1 MKGVFGRVLNIDLEQ
16 KNFSAERISDEIYK
30 NFLGGK
36 GLATCLLLEK
46 NRPGVDPF
54 SPQNHVVIAVGPA
67 CDTNVWGSSRY
78 GIYTRSPLT
87 RIYSESYSGG
97 RVAEFMNRTGYDA
110 FVIRG
115 RASSPTVLEI
125 TDNTVKFHDAGEI
138 WGMETYDAQDA
149 LHGLFGREAGVIV
162 IGPAGEKLV
171 RFALVENNYWRSAG
185 RTGVGAVLGA
195 KNIKGLA
202 FQGSATKEVAHPQVL
217 EDLWEEWKE
226 KRKDHPAVKAFRA
239 AGTPGLVAIVNQ
251 MGGFPNRYWSY
262 GTMDGWEN
270 ISADALHQQLN
281 VRPSACAKCFMAC
294 GRFSEVREGLHK
306 GLKLEGPEYETIYAF
321 GGLCDIKK
329 IDEILYL
336 NDLCDR
342 LGMDTIST
350 GNLAAFAIEA
360 SQRHKILDSLSYGDA
375 DAVSSLIKKIAYRE
389 GIGDTLANGIRYAA
403 HSWGMDDM
411 AIHVK
416 GMEPAGY
423 DPRIF
428 KGMGLSYATADRG
441 ACHMRATVFKA
452 EMSGQVPPE
461 QIEGKA
467 EVMIDFEDRLTLQDS
482 LIVCRFYRDLYLW
495 EGLGAI
501 IHGTMGMK
509 LEQEDLKN
517 LAANIRN
524 ATQRF
529 NRREGLTRHDD
540 TLPPRFFSEP
550 ISGGHVLNKLDF
562 EKMLKDYYKLRG
574 WDHDGAPPSWER
586 GSA

>member
-1 MKGVFGRVLNIDLEQ
+1 
-16 KNFSAERISDEIYK
+16 
-30 NFLGGK
+30 
-36 GLATCLLLEK
+36 
-46 NRPGVDPF
+46 
-54 SPQNHVVIAVGPA
+54 
-67 CDTNVWGSSRY
+67 
-78 GIYTRSPLT
+78 
-87 RIYSESYSGG
+87 
-97 RVAEFMNRTGYDA
+97 
-110 FVIRG
+110 
-115 RASSPTVLEI
+115 
-125 TDNTVKFHDAGEI
+125 
-138 WGMETYDAQDA
+138 
-149 LHGLFGREAGVIV
+149 
-162 IGPAGEKLV
+162 
-171 RFALVENNYWRSAG
+171 
-185 RTGVGAVLGA
+185 
-195 KNIKGLA
+195 
-202 FQGSATKEVAHPQVL
+202 
-217 EDLWEEWKE
+217 
-226 KRKDHPAVKAFRA
+226 
-239 AGTPGLVAIVNQ
+239 
-251 MGGFPNRYWSY
+251 
-262 GTMDGWEN
+262 
-270 ISADALHQQLN
+270 
-281 VRPSACAKCFMAC
+281 
-294 GRFSEVREGLHK
+294 
-306 GLKLEGPEYETIYAF
+306 
-321 GGLCDIKK
+321 
-329 IDEILYL
+329 
-336 NDLCDR
+336 
-342 LGMDTIST
+342 
-350 GNLAAFAIEA
+350 
-360 SQRHKILDSLSYGDA
+360 
-375 DAVSSLIKKIAYRE
+375 
-389 GIGDTLANGIRYAA
+389 
-403 HSWGMDDM
+403 M